1 VYDYLSRLPRGA
13 GPAAAITTDEHPMTN
28 TGEAARPTPTI
39 EAESLG
45 ELWIIHQKKILVG
58 AIVVAASAGGFWLYQ
73 RSGQIKEEKG
83 GLAYAAAEASFM
95 GGNQA
100 IAIPELE
107 KVVSR
112 YQGTTAGTQAAML
125 IAQSLMDQG
134 KGPEAVT
141 VLESAL
147 RSAPKA
153 LTAGVQSLIGAAYE
167 SQGKPT
173 EAAAAY
179 ARAAAAS
186 AFVQDRDMH
195 LIEQAR
201 NLVAANDLAGAE
213 KIYAEMARREDSPFA
228 GEARVRLGEVIGK
241 K

>member
-1 VYDYLSRLPRGA
+1 
-13 GPAAAITTDEHPMTN
+13 MTN

-58 AIVVAASAGGFWLYQ
+58 AIVSPPARVASGCTSAPG
-73 RSGQIKEEKG
+73 RSRKRRAAWPTQ
-83 GLAYAAAEASFM
+83 AAEASFM

-147 RSAPKA
+147 RSAPKS